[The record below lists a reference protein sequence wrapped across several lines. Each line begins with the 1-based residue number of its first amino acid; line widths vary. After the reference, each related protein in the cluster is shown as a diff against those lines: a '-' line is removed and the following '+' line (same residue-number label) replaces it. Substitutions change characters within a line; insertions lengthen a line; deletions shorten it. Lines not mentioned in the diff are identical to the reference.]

1 MKLYEGL
8 FILKTSGKEEGVK
21 ETIDKVSADITAAGG
36 KVETIQ
42 KMDKRA
48 FARIADKRN
57 TSGFY
62 VNVIFLATNAIVG
75 QLRSKFALSED
86 VFRVTF
92 YNAPELV
99 PGVPGAGAAP
109 LALAAK

>member
-1 MKLYEGL
+1 VKLYEAL
-8 FILKTSGKEEGVK
+8 FILKTSAKEEGIK
-21 ETIDKVSADITAAGG
+21 ETIDKVTAEITTAGG
-36 KVETIQ
+36 KVETVQ

-62 VNVIFLATNAIVG
+62 VNVIFHATGEAVS
-75 QLRSKFALSED
+75 QLQSRFAMSED

-92 YNAPELV
+92 YTAPE
-99 PGVPGAGAAP
+99 PTATAA
-109 LALAAK
+109 AAAAAATK

>member
-1 MKLYEGL
+1 MYEGL

-21 ETIDKVSADITAAGG
+21 ETIDKVTAEITTAGG
-36 KVETIQ
+36 KVETVQ

-48 FARIADKRN
+48 FARVADKRN

-62 VNVIFLATNAIVG
+62 VNVIFQGTAAAVN
-75 QLRSKFALSED
+75 QLKTRFALSED

-92 YNAPELV
+92 YTAPEPV
-99 PGVPGAGAAP
+99 AAT
-109 LALAAK
+109 AK